1 MIATWFGAQWS
12 GMASRFSFDQF
23 HSIGQ
28 ACAAAGVVKDGQEDG
43 PEDHKDQEKP
53 PKEKVKKG

>member
-28 ACAAAGVVKDGQEDG
+28 ACAAAVVKDGQEDG